1 MELRR
6 NRDHER
12 LLELHEQLINEAKS
26 YCKQHPL
33 TFSAQQIKTY
43 STIGGTPFLDNQ
55 YTVFGIQQAKT
66 NRSDRPI
73 NDISM
78 TMEII

>member
-1 MELRR
+1 MFQSLLKSHRDETMELRR

-33 TFSAQQIKTY
+33 TFYYQQIKKY
-43 STIGGTPFLDNQ
+43 STIGGTAFLYNQ
-55 YTVFGIQQAKT
+55 YTVFG
-66 NRSDRPI
+66 
-73 NDISM
+73 
-78 TMEII
+78 